1 MVPPTSI
8 AKMQYN
14 NHYQNLS
21 FLADNQSVA
30 SLISQLHQ
38 YFKDS
43 TTYCQIDR
51 STLMGLLET
60 VGPEREQDV
69 LNQIQKLD
77 TELALLEVLQ
87 NSLSIADRI
96 IHTKSAITQFG
107 LESPVYTR
115 SNHALNHST
124 IKV

>member
-1 MVPPTSI
+1 M
-8 AKMQYN
+8 YN
-14 NHYQNLS
+14 NNHKQSLN
-21 FLADNQSVA
+21 FLADHQSVA

-43 TTYCQIDR
+43 STYCQIDR

-60 VGPEREQDV
+60 VEPEREQDV
-69 LNQIQKLD
+69 LTQIQKLD

-107 LESPVYTR
+107 LDSQVYTK
-115 SNHALNHST
+115 SGNST
-124 IKV
+124 AKI